1 MSDPYTTKDVVER
14 LDQLIAI
21 MKLANAK
28 TLNEYKETIS
38 KDKVSL
44 AILELLDSGPLDY
57 STLYE
62 KAAEKTGKSERTVKR
77 RIAEL
82 SDSKILSKKREGGN
96 VIYKN
101 SGILE

>member
-1 MSDPYTTKDVVER
+1 MSEPYTTKDVVER

-28 TLNEYKETIS
+28 TLNEYKENIS
-38 KDKVSL
+38 KDEVSQ
-44 AILELLDSGPLDY
+44 AILELLESGPLDY

-62 KAAEKTGKSERTVKR
+62 KAAEKSGKSERTVQR
-77 RIAEL
+77 RITEL
-82 SDSKILSKKREGGN
+82 SDNKILSKKREGGN
-96 VIYKN
+96 VLYQN